1 MLLVVDSGS
10 TKSDWRLVLPDGT
23 RRSYAGRGINPLHV
37 PQGSL
42 PAAVRERVPC
52 ELQGVQPRQLF
63 FYGAG
68 CTQTAATCALAEAFT
83 CLFAQAKVAVLPD
96 LLGAARALFGR
107 RKGLVAVLGTGSS
120 CGVYNGSSIVRHS
133 NALGY
138 IVGDEGSAADMG
150 KRLLRAYF
158 YGQLPAAL
166 ALQLAQQGLTRE
178 QMLQAVYRG
187 SAPAEYLAGF
197 SGFLVE
203 NRDSDFVRS
212 LVYQSFGSFFDSHVK
227 QMYSAGY
234 QAGVVGS
241 VGFFFA
247 DMLSDVAQKYGI
259 TSLEILRYPIERLA
273 SYHVGELKTKN

>member
-10 TKSDWRLVLPDGT
+10 TKSDWCLILPDGT

-37 PQGSL
+37 PQDSL

-52 ELQGVQPRQLF
+52 ELQSVQPKQLF

-68 CTQTAATCALAEAFT
+68 CAQAAATRALAEAFMR
-83 CLFAQAKVAVLPD
+83 LFAQAKVAVFPD
-96 LLGAARALFGR
+96 LLGAARALFGS

-120 CGVYNGSSIVRHS
+120 CGVYDGSSVVRHS

-166 ALQLAQQGLTRE
+166 ARQLAQQGLTRE

-203 NRDSDFVRS
+203 NRDSDFIRS
-212 LVYQSFGSFFDSHVK
+212 LAYQSFGSFFDSHVK
-227 QMYSAGY
+227 PLYSAGY
-234 QAGVVGS
+234 QVGVVGS

-273 SYHVGELKTKN
+273 GYHIQTSAQ